1 MFFNS
6 AHDRS
11 DELLEGLTPSQRR
24 AVVTTEGPL
33 LVLAG
38 PGSGK
43 TRVITRRI
51 AYLVNQGVKPWRI
64 LALTFTNK
72 AAQEM
77 RHRVSSLLGG
87 AESASMRGLTVAT
100 FHSLCVRLLR
110 RYCELGGLS
119 ERGILKPDF
128 SVYDSDDQSKLI
140 KRVVADLQLSTANF
154 PPRSVLSAISAA
166 KNELIDSAEYNQ
178 RAHDFFSRT
187 VAKCYATYQ
196 AALRAANACDFDDL
210 LVLTAK
216 MLSESP
222 HVRAEL
228 RARYSYLLIDEYQD
242 TNRAQFVIASLL
254 AGGVGTP
261 TAGANGGN
269 PIRAESDGGTRNV
282 CVVGDPDQSIYGWR
296 GADISNI
303 LRFEEQFPG
312 AQVIALGENFR
323 SREPILAVA
332 DRLIKKNSQRR
343 AKPLTPTRSGGE
355 KIEVALCRD
364 EHHEARLVVDWI
376 SRVREGVSETGAS
389 GSTGVSGT
397 TPHASFS
404 YKDFAVFYRTNAL
417 SRVIED
423 ELRRQAIP
431 YTIVRGTA
439 FFDREEVR
447 NALAYLRLIANP
459 ADGVSLERIINT
471 PARGIGD
478 TTFEKFV
485 MAAGERQE
493 PVLRALRD
501 PASVPGLQARAT
513 TAVAKFVAML
523 DGWTKGTAP
532 QTTSFLGADVQ
543 TDALYGSLPDLVERV
558 IRESGLEAS
567 YRSPG
572 DEERLE
578 NLAELV
584 SSAKDFED
592 TLIVDA
598 DIDPQTG
605 EALVDSEGRTAPE
618 QMLLL
623 DKLRAYLERVALV
636 ADTDGLD
643 PTQGAVTLMTLHA
656 AKGLEFPCVAM
667 IGLEEGCLPHSRA
680 QTSDSEL
687 EEERRLCFVGV
698 TRAMERL
705 HMTCA
710 NFRTTRG
717 LAERTIPSRFLDEL
731 NGPEVSVS
739 DQSDPFGNASD
750 DHVMHDFLS
759 RGSGA
764 GGFKA
769 GGGPPARGPGFGG
782 PSGGSFRTGGGGGEN
797 PGAGGPRRA
806 PRETFEDD
814 YSQVPQSSKRNGE
827 WSTGTKV
834 RHPQFGVGEVKA
846 YIPGATPR
854 VTVKFAGVGEKTLV
868 LEYARLTRL

>member
-1 MFFNS
+1 MF
-6 AHDRS
+6 AQAAVDRS

-77 RHRVSSLLGG
+77 RHRVSTLLGG
-87 AESASMRGLTVAT
+87 AESAQMRGLTVAT

-128 SVYDSDDQSKLI
+128 SIYDADDQSKLM
-140 KRVVADLQLSTANF
+140 KRVVADLQLSTTNF

-166 KNELIDSAEYNQ
+166 KNDLVDASEYAQ

-196 AALRAANACDFDDL
+196 AGLRAANACDFDDL

-216 MLSESP
+216 MLAESP
-222 HVRAEL
+222 RVRAEL
-228 RARYSYLLIDEYQD
+228 RARYTYLLIDEYQD
-242 TNRAQFVIASLL
+242 TNRSQFVIASLL
-254 AGGVGTP
+254 SSGTGTAIAPAPGNAGG
-261 TAGANGGN
+261 AGG
-269 PIRAESDGGTRNV
+269 AEGPRNV

-323 SREPILAVA
+323 SRAPILSVA

-343 AKPLTPTRSGGE
+343 AKPLTPTRMGGE
-355 KIEVALCRD
+355 KIEVVLCRD
-364 EHHEARLVVDWI
+364 EHHEARLIVDWI
-376 SRVREGVSETGAS
+376 TRLREAGQAGPIGIESGMGARAEA
-389 GSTGVSGT
+389 GT
-397 TPHASFS
+397 PLPSVLS
-404 YKDFAVFYRTNAL
+404 YKDFAIFYRTNAL

-423 ELRRQAIP
+423 ELRRRAIP

-439 FFDREEVR
+439 FFDRGEVR
-447 NALAYLRLIANP
+447 NAIAYLRLIANP
-459 ADGVSLERIINT
+459 ADGVSLERIVNT

-478 TTFEKFV
+478 TTFEKYV
-485 MAAGERQE
+485 MAAGERQQS
-493 PVLRALRD
+493 VLSALRD
-501 PASVPGLQARAT
+501 PGAVPGLQARAL
-513 TAVAKFVAML
+513 TAVGKFVAML
-523 DGWTKGTAP
+523 EGWTRGTAA
-532 QTTSFLGADVQ
+532 QTASFLGADVR
-543 TDALYGSLPDLVERV
+543 TDALYGSLPELVERV

-598 DIDPQTG
+598 EIDPQTG
-605 EALVDSEGRTAPE
+605 EAMVDSEGRTAPE

-643 PTQGAVTLMTLHA
+643 PSQGSVTLMTLHA

-705 HMTCA
+705 HITCA
-710 NFRTTRG
+710 NFRTVRG

-731 NGPEVSVS
+731 NGPEVTVS
-739 DQSDPFGNASD
+739 DQSDPFGGASD

-759 RGSGA
+759 RGSGGNSGGTGRAGGPGGGARA
-764 GGFKA
+764 GGFA
-769 GGGPPARGPGFGG
+769 GGA
-782 PSGGSFRTGGGGGEN
+782 
-797 PGAGGPRRA
+797 GAGGPRRA

-814 YSQVPQSSKRNGE
+814 YSQVPSASKRNGE
-827 WSTGTKV
+827 WSTGTRV

-854 VTVKFAGVGEKTLV
+854 VTVKFQGVGEKTLV